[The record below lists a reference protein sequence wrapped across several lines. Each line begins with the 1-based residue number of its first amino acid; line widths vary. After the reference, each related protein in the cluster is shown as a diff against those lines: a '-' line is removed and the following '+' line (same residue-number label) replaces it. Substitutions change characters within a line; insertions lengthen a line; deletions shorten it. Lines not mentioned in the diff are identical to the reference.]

1 MMWYIVDKQERSVCM
16 KRITRCDRGC
26 GLYIP
31 KRGWEDSYDAIQK
44 LGRLEDVLEKYGCG
58 RKTTFAVGSDVEA
71 VAKDEI
77 DDLADRLALLE
88 QYKRLG
94 SLLDI
99 QKLIQNGKGE
109 K

>member
-1 MMWYIVDKQERSVCM
+1 M
-16 KRITRCDRGC
+16 KRITRCDRSC

-58 RKTTFAVGSDVEA
+58 RKTTFAVGSDVEV

-109 K
+109 QR

>member
-1 MMWYIVDKQERSVCM
+1 ME
-16 KRITRCDRGC
+16 RITRYNKSCK
-26 GLYIP
+26 LYIP

-44 LGRLEDVLEKYGCG
+44 LGRLEDVLEKYRCS
-58 RKTTFAVGSDVEA
+58 RKTTFAVGSDVEV

-77 DDLADRLALLE
+77 DDLVDRLALLE

-99 QKLIQNGKGE
+99 QKLMQNEEAEQKLAEVKGDKNE
-109 K
+109 

>member
-1 MMWYIVDKQERSVCM
+1 ME
-16 KRITRCDRGC
+16 RITRYNKGC
-26 GLYIP
+26 KLYIP

-71 VAKDEI
+71 VEKDEI
-77 DDLADRLALLE
+77 DDLADRLALIE

-99 QKLIQNGKGE
+99 QKLMQNKKGE
-109 K
+109 QKLAEIKGE

>member
-1 MMWYIVDKQERSVCM
+1 ME
-16 KRITRCDRGC
+16 RITRYNKGC
-26 GLYIP
+26 RLYIP
-31 KRGWEDSYDAIQK
+31 KRGWEYSYDSIQK

-99 QKLIQNGKGE
+99 QKLMQNEEAEQKLVEIGGE
-109 K
+109 DESK